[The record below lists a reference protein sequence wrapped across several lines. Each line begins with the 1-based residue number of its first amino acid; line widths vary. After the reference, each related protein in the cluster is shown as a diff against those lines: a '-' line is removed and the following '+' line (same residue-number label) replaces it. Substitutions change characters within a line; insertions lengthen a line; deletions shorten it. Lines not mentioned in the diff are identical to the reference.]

1 MTNKLPSRPTLDIRE
16 ALNELL
22 RRNNRTHDK
31 EVGDMYLGSD
41 IFIARL
47 RRPQV
52 LEGSWEDIDRTV
64 DLFDLIE
71 AHQQGDGSFSQQRGN
86 PPNTCPPVGESDNS

>member
-1 MTNKLPSRPTLDIRE
+1 MADKLPSRPTLDIRE

-22 RRNNRTHDK
+22 RRNDRTQDK
-31 EVGDMYLGSD
+31 EVGEMYLGPD

-52 LEGSWEDIDRTV
+52 LEGSWQDIDRTV
-64 DLFDLIE
+64 DLFDLID
-71 AHQQGDGSFSQQRGN
+71 AHQRGEGSLPPRGSAWSGERTHYGD
-86 PPNTCPPVGESDNS
+86 

>member
-1 MTNKLPSRPTLDIRE
+1 MTDKLPSRPTLDIRE
-16 ALNELL
+16 ALNDLL
-22 RRNNRTHDK
+22 RRNDRTQDK

-41 IFIARL
+41 IFIAKL

-52 LEGSWEDIDRTV
+52 LEGSWVDIDRTV

-71 AHQQGDGSFSQQRGN
+71 AHQQGESSM
-86 PPNTCPPVGESDNS
+86 PPRHDDDRRESPKAGRSKQA

>member
-16 ALNELL
+16 ALNGLL
-22 RRNNRTHDK
+22 RRNDRTQDR

-41 IFIARL
+41 IFIAQL

-71 AHQQGDGSFSQQRGN
+71 AHQRDDGFVPPQRDKAGRGR
-86 PPNTCPPVGESDNS
+86 PPVCGSDDA

>member
-1 MTNKLPSRPTLDIRE
+1 MTEKLPSKPAMRVRE

-22 RRNNRTHDK
+22 RQNEQTSGK
-31 EVGDMYLGSD
+31 EVGEMYLGPE

-47 RRPQV
+47 RRPHI
-52 LEGSWEDIDRTV
+52 LEGHWSEVERTV

-71 AHQQGDGSFSQQRGN
+71 QYQQEGKGSS
-86 PPNTCPPVGESDNS
+86 PPGIERNQSSSLIFPGRFR